1 MNRYDLISLVALLLL
16 VTALPIYALNEPLRM
31 AQAQESLR
39 RQFIADATDMYL
51 EICAGCHGAG
61 GEGLAPMP
69 PLNNP
74 DLARAD
80 YDVLYKTIARAS
92 HGTAMA
98 AWHIDE
104 GGILSDYQI
113 EELITLIRYGDWAEV
128 GTQAAAQGFSP
139 STPFASNLQGVSQTS
154 VVVGAANPQAEPHE
168 CRACHDE
175 PALHTDRFGLDCARC
190 HGLDSW
196 LPARLTRHT
205 FRLDHGG
212 SGSLTCQTCHTETYN
227 RHTCYQCHEHQPD
240 QMRQLHTEA
249 GLLSF
254 DDCVAC
260 HPTGQGDEAGSLT
273 ASYR

>member
-1 MNRYDLISLVALLLL
+1 VNRYDFISLTALLVL
-16 VTALPIYALNEPLRM
+16 VIALPLYAINEPQRLEQAKTHLR
-31 AQAQESLR
+31 Q
-39 RQFIADATDMYL
+39 QFIADASAMYL

-61 GEGLAPMP
+61 GEGLGHMP

-74 DLARAD
+74 ELVKAD

-113 EELITLIRYGDWAEV
+113 EELIALIRYADWGQVNMLA
-128 GTQAAAQGFSP
+128 TAQGFSP
-139 STPFASNLQGVSQTS
+139 PTPPAPSLEVVSLA
-154 VVVGAANPQAEPHE
+154 GAANPQASPHE

-175 PALHTDRFGLDCARC
+175 PALHTNRFGLDCARC
-190 HGLDSW
+190 HSMEGW

-212 SGSLTCQTCHTETYN
+212 GGNLACQTCHPETYSE
-227 RHTCYQCHEHQPD
+227 HTCYQCHDHQPVE
-240 QMRQLHTEA
+240 MEQLHVDA
-249 GLLSF
+249 GIPEF
-254 DDCVAC
+254 DACAAC
-260 HPTGQGDEAGSLT
+260 HPTGLGAEADSLT
-273 ASYR
+273 ASYRQ